1 MRKIFVMVSLILTL
15 CFSIV
20 PAYAEGNTL
29 VFGTEEWKDA
39 TNNDGTGLYWDIFRA
54 VYESEGYIV
63 KPMIRSYEGSIN
75 LLKAQRIDVMVGAY
89 IDEVDNA
96 IYPKNHFAVDIVQVV
111 YKNNGKYKWRGVETI
126 KGQNVG
132 WIKGYSFDN
141 YLPCGIPENIQISR
155 VYDRQAAFRLLNNNR
170 IDFFMDPMGDL
181 KDFLY
186 ANPKFIAD
194 YKQQKILE
202 LNLYIVFSNNDKGK
216 KLAEIFDRRFSM
228 LQKNRDIKKL
238 YDKYKA
244 SNFTYPSDF

>member
-39 TNNDGTGLYWDIFRA
+39 TNIDGTGLYWDIFRA

-63 KPMIRSYEGSIN
+63 EPMIRSYEGSIN

-141 YLPCGIPENIQISR
+141 YLPCGIPKNIQISR

-186 ANPKFIAD
+186 DNPKFIAD

-202 LNLYIVFSNNDKGK
+202 LKLYIVFSNNDKGK

-228 LQKNRDIKKL
+228 LQKNRAIKKL